1 MTTDL
6 TLPFEEETMNVITI
20 SREYGAGG
28 RELARRLSE
37 SLGWEIL
44 DRELI
49 HQAASLE
56 ELPDWEFEGIDE
68 KPLTMAEHFQLH
80 PLHERY
86 MHGLSEATRRAVAKG
101 NVILVGRGTRQILG
115 DVTGAFHLRLEA
127 SKEWRARRISGAEGL
142 SHEQALARCAEEDR
156 TRGRFMRY
164 FFKAGTEEPT
174 NYHLVVN
181 TERVPL
187 EDVVACV
194 VKLVRDAP
202 ENETRLAI
210 DRRVMTMTGELGA
223 GDMGFAPT
231 LAERLGLRVFDREL
245 LEREANRL
253 GVSLEQL
260 NSVDERQAGLFERFS
275 AGSLHRR
282 YCDALRQVIGE
293 LAQNSDAILVGR
305 GGCQI
310 LKGDP
315 RAFHVR
321 LVASHAVRLRRVME
335 YRWLAEAPARHL
347 IDRTDAHRRKFYETL
362 FGADWTSPLGYHLTV
377 NTGRLGPKAVDLV
390 ASLATRCWS
399 RPGTAA
405 SCSVPEERSPRRG
418 DS

>member
-1 MTTDL
+1 MTSKPDL
-6 TLPFEEETMNVITI
+6 PVEEETMNVITI

-37 SLGWEIL
+37 ALGWEVL

-49 HQAASLE
+49 HQAALLE
-56 ELPDWEFEGIDE
+56 ELPDSEFEGIDE
-68 KPLTMAEHFQLH
+68 KPLTMAEHFQRH

-86 MHGLSEATRRAVAKG
+86 MHGLIEATRRAVAKG

-115 DVTGAFHLRLEA
+115 DVAGAFHLRLEA
-127 SKEWRARRISGAEGL
+127 SKEWRAQRTAEVEGL
-142 SHEQALARCAEEDR
+142 SFEQALARCAQEDR

-194 VKLVRDAP
+194 AMWVREAAP
-202 ENETRLAI
+202 GNEEIVAAG
-210 DRRVMTMTGELGA
+210 RRVMTMTGELGA

-253 GVSLEQL
+253 GVSLEQV
-260 NSVDERQAGLFERFS
+260 NTVDERQAGLFERFS
-275 AGSLHRR
+275 AGCLHQR
-282 YCDALRQVIGE
+282 YCEALRQVIGE
-293 LAQNSDAILVGR
+293 LAEAGDAILVGR

-310 LKGDP
+310 LKDDP

-321 LVASHAVRLRRVME
+321 LVASYAVRLRRVME
-335 YRWLAEAPARHL
+335 HRWLAEAPARHL
-347 IDRTDAHRRKFYETL
+347 IDLTDAHRRRFYETL
-362 FGADWTSPLGYHLTV
+362 FGVDWTSPLGYHSTV
-377 NTGRLGPKAVDLV
+377 NTGRLGPRAVDLV
-390 ASLATRCWS
+390 EAFATRSW
-399 RPGTAA
+399 RRTVATAGG
-405 SCSVPEERSPRRG
+405 RWRG
-418 DS
+418 